1 MKANTASSKSSGEN
15 ILRRAHSF
23 KSSEAGRERESS
35 ITRGQMENHRIA
47 TDALRFDASLDL
59 ALLGFLLAG
68 SVFAARTL
76 RPDIPWIWPLLSGL
90 GGVLCVLFAVLGR
103 RGSRQAGRSTRL
115 TLGATASMLL
125 TQTALYW
132 NPPEAGHPG
141 APRLLML
148 WIVLTIFCL
157 GTMRNAVRE
166 GKEAQ

>member
-1 MKANTASSKSSGEN
+1 MKDETASSRSSGEN
-15 ILRRAHSF
+15 TVGRAHSVE
-23 KSSEAGRERESS
+23 SPGVGLEREGK
-35 ITRGQMENHRIA
+35 IQRGPMDNHRIT

-59 ALLGFLLAG
+59 ALLGFLLVG
-68 SVFAARTL
+68 SVFVARTL

-90 GGVLCVLFAVLGR
+90 GGVLCVLFAVIGR
-103 RGSRQAGRSTRL
+103 PGSRQARRSARL
-115 TLGATASMLL
+115 TLGATAGLLL

-132 NPPEAGHPG
+132 NPPETVHPG